1 MKLSVLSVCSQ
12 YSVEELLAS
21 SARAKAQSEFL
32 NLQWEQTA
40 SIRDLEHFLPELQR
54 SVDENAIT
62 VVLDG
67 SENFYTKTLIANGLD
82 LELLPSI
89 SSREAVEEYCRPRGL
104 TLSGRMMEAA
114 LLPQGAE
121 PMNSTET
128 VDQGF
133 VLIRGNCC
141 IAVFPAGKKGFGDMF
156 SNGFFPFLLR
166 YGADTAVTQTIALR
180 GSKVKD
186 VEEYLRLFRYGKNIL
201 PLVYLE
207 KGQPTLSIT
216 AVRKTEAESRQAC
229 ESLLE
234 SIESEMGSVVLTA
247 GNPKKDEKLSRK
259 EVKKE
264 KKRKKSKALQEIEDY
279 NPIEENSKPQKEK
292 SGFGKLRI
300 FLLIICLCTFAVSAG
315 YLGLRFYRSMSNLQ
329 EYDTLREVY
338 DNGGL
343 PPVGY
348 PSDYDSAFSGL
359 YQINQDVVGWLSIDG
374 TSVDYPVVQYSDN
387 DYYHRLNFEGESNLH
402 GVPYVDYKVDMKAPS
417 NNTIIYGHN
426 VNNDDQM
433 FNALVRYQKLDFYK
447 EHPLINFH
455 TVYGERQYKI
465 FAAFVAN
472 VNPEHGEVF
481 QYHTFVDAD
490 SVADM
495 QEFLYNVQIRSVLNT
510 AVDVLPSDELL
521 TLSTCTYE
529 FDNAR
534 FVVVARRVRDGESS
548 EVDTSMASKNTNAL
562 MPDIWYELYGGTKPV
577 LQAPT
582 FEDTIVLSNQD
593 KAPNTSKEENKKE
606 ESVPTLSPNL
616 QTAPQAP
623 VTEQSPVVQTPPEKL
638 LEKVSISSAANAMT
652 AGTTMNLKSVV
663 EPVLDKVT
671 YAWSSSDPAIATVSA
686 DGVVTAVAQGQVQIN
701 LTATNTDK
709 TENTVTA
716 APLTLTINPAQPAEK
731 VLVDGQDSM
740 SLTLTEGEYDFI
752 VVSGS
757 NSYTWKSDNEVVAT
771 VDGKGTINA
780 VKEGTAIITI
790 TGAKGDT
797 AEITLTVKAKPE
809 VVLLNDKESLNL
821 ELTVGT
827 AYTVKAGGSTS
838 YTWESSNKGVA
849 TVSSD
854 GQILA
859 GKEGTAVITV
869 TGAKGDTAEILL
881 TVKAKPE
888 IILLNGKDDL
898 ELELTVGSTYTV
910 TASGSTSY
918 TWESDDEKVATVDKN
933 GTITAVGEG
942 IAFITATGAKG
953 GSAELILIVEKT
965 EETVLVDGK
974 SALSIELKV
983 DETYSPTASGSASYT
998 WESDDEDVADV
1009 SKKGKI
1015 TAISEGTATITVSG
1029 ANGGIAEI
1037 TVTVVKPASSSGNSG
1052 SSSNS
1057 GSSNSNDKLSVKING
1072 STVSGSA
1079 FDIVCQMVQAEMG
1092 TTFHQEALKAQA
1104 VAAYTYVK
1112 YNNAMGIKPSVAT
1125 KTPISSNV
1133 KQAVQDVIGEAVY
1146 YNGAYINATYCAA
1159 NAGVSNNCVDVWGGN
1174 LPYLVSVDSEGDEEC
1189 IHYGHETRLDLD
1201 YVAER
1206 IEDYHNTDPWDYSS
1220 DPSDWFGKMTY
1231 GAGKYVNTVKLCGSN
1246 IKGRLVREGLLQSKI
1261 RSSAFEVEY
1270 DSSAKEFIFTTY
1282 GYGHGVGMS
1291 QLGAN
1296 YYAKQG
1302 WTYDEI
1308 LEHYYSGAVVK

>member
-1 MKLSVLSVCSQ
+1 MKLNVLSVCSQ
-12 YSVEELLAS
+12 YSAEELLAS

-32 NLQWEQTA
+32 SLQWEQGA
-40 SIRDLEHFLPELQR
+40 IIRDLEDFLPELQR
-54 SVDENAIT
+54 SVNENAIT

-67 SENFYTKTLIANGLD
+67 SENFYTKTLIAEGLD
-82 LELLPSI
+82 LELVPSI
-89 SSREAVEEYCRPRGL
+89 PSRQAVEEYCAPRGL
-104 TLSGRMMEAA
+104 SVGGRIMEGT
-114 LLPQGAE
+114 LLPEGSE
-121 PMNSTET
+121 PMNSSET

-141 IAVFPAGKKGFGDMF
+141 IAVFPATKKAFGEMF
-156 SNGFFPFLLR
+156 SNGFFPFLLH
-166 YGADTAVTQTIALR
+166 YGADSAVTQTIALR

-207 KGQPTLSIT
+207 KGQPVLSIT
-216 AVRKTEAESRQAC
+216 AIRKTKLESRQAC

-234 SIESEMGSVVLTA
+234 NIEAEMGSVVLTA
-247 GNPKKDEKLSRK
+247 DTQKKGGKSGRPEAL
-259 EVKKE
+259 KE
-264 KKRKKSKALQEIEDY
+264 KKQKKSKALREIEDY
-279 NPIEENSKPQKEK
+279 DPTEESPKPKKEK
-292 SGFGKLRI
+292 GGFGKIRA
-300 FLLIICLCTFAVSAG
+300 LLLVICLCTFAVSAG
-315 YLGLRFYRSMSNLQ
+315 YLGLRFYRSMTNLQ
-329 EYDTLREVY
+329 DYDNLREVY

-343 PPVGY
+343 PPVGF
-348 PSDYDSAFSGL
+348 PSDYDTAFSGL
-359 YQINQDVVGWLSIDG
+359 YQINKDVVGWINIEG
-374 TSVDYPVVQYSDN
+374 TSLDYPVVQYSDN

-402 GVPYVDYKVDMKAPS
+402 GVPYVDYSVDLKAPS

-447 EHPLINFH
+447 EHPIVNFH

-481 QYHTFVDAD
+481 QYHTFIDAD

-495 QEFLYNVQIRSVLNT
+495 QEFLYNVQVRSVLNT
-510 AVDVLPSDELL
+510 GVDVLPSDELL

-534 FVVVARRVRDGESS
+534 FVVVARRVRDGESA
-548 EVDTSMASKNTNAL
+548 EVDTSMASKNANAL
-562 MPDIWYELYGGTKPV
+562 MPNIWYELYGGTKPV

-582 FEDTIVLSNQD
+582 FEDTVVLSNQETL
-593 KAPNTSKEENKKE
+593 PNPIVEETPKEE
-606 ESVPTLSPNL
+606 ESVPALSTNTQPQTQQ
-616 QTAPQAP
+616 QTAPPPAVEQVP
-623 VTEQSPVVQTPPEKL
+623 VPEKL
-638 LEKVSISSAANAMT
+638 LEKVSISGTAQSMT
-652 AGTTMNLKSVV
+652 VGTTMNLKSVV
-663 EPVLDKVT
+663 EPVLDNVT
-671 YAWSSSDPAIATVSA
+671 YTWSSSDTAVATVSNE
-686 DGVVTAVAQGQVQIN
+686 GVVTAVAQGQVQIN
-701 LTATNTDK
+701 LTATNSDK

-716 APLTLTINPAQPAEK
+716 APLTLTIAAPVPAEK
-731 VLVDGQDSM
+731 VLVDGQESL
-740 SLTLTEGEYDFI
+740 SLTLTEGEVEYI

-757 NSYTWKSDNEVVAT
+757 SAYTWSSSDR
-771 VDGKGTINA
+771 TI
-780 VKEGTAIITI
+780 AIAS
-790 TGAKGDT
+790 G
-797 AEITLTVKAKPE
+797 
-809 VVLLNDKESLNL
+809 
-821 ELTVGT
+821 
-827 AYTVKAGGSTS
+827 
-838 YTWESSNKGVA
+838 
-849 TVSSD
+849 D

-869 TGAKGDTAEILL
+869 TGEKGDNAEITV

-888 IILLNGKDDL
+888 EILLDGSDDL
-898 ELELTVGSTYTV
+898 TLKLTAGDTYTV

-918 TWESDDEKVATVDKN
+918 TWKSDEEAVATVDKN
-933 GTITAVGEG
+933 GTITAVGKG
-942 IAFITATGAKG
+942 MAFITATGAKG
-953 GSAELILIVEKT
+953 GSAELVLIVEEKP
-965 EETVLVDGK
+965 ETVLVDGK
-974 SALSIELKV
+974 SSLSIELNV

-1015 TAISEGTATITVSG
+1015 TAMSEGTATITVSG
-1029 ANGGIAEI
+1029 AGGSSAEI
-1037 TVTVVKPASSSGNSG
+1037 TVTVVKPASNPSGSGNSG
-1052 SSSNS
+1052 SSSS
-1057 GSSNSNDKLSVKING
+1057 GSSSNSNSNDKLSVKING

-1092 TTFHQEALKAQA
+1092 TTFHEEALKAQA

-1112 YNNAMGIKPSVAT
+1112 YNNSMGVKPAVAT
-1125 KTPISSNV
+1125 KTPISANV
-1133 KQAVQDVIGEAVY
+1133 KQAVQAVIGEAVY

-1174 LPYLVSVDSEGDEEC
+1174 LPYLVSVDSEGDEET
-1189 IHYGHETRLDLD
+1189 IHYGYETRLDLD

-1206 IEDYHNTDPWDYSS
+1206 IEDYHSTDPWDYSS
-1220 DPSDWFGKMTY
+1220 DPADWFGKVTY

-1246 IKGRLVREGLLQSKI
+1246 IKGRLIREGLLQSKI

-1270 DSSAKEFIFTTY
+1270 DASSKEFVFTTY

-1302 WTYDEI
+1302 WSYDEI
-1308 LEHYYSGAVVK
+1308 LEHYYSGAVVQ